1 MRLSTAMATPS
12 ELLDDFIAAWNA
24 GKRPRVED
32 YLDRAPEAERDE
44 LAGLLHAFLD
54 QAPVPAY
61 TRQTLSEIEAEP
73 AVGELSA
80 LLESKAGVWPRLL
93 PRLRRRAKLTRDQVV
108 QALSK
113 ALGVAGH
120 EEKVKGYYHQMESG
134 TLDPRGVS
142 ARVLGS
148 LAAIFKVPVGEI
160 EEAGDYE
167 VSAGLVPDA
176 AFARSYEMH
185 EFPAGALSAER
196 RESPGD
202 WDEVDELFRG
212 GR

>member
-1 MRLSTAMATPS
+1 MASPD

-24 GKRPRVED
+24 GKRPRVDD
-32 YLDRAPEAERDE
+32 YLERAPEPERDE

-61 TRQTLSEIEAEP
+61 TRQTLAEIQAEP
-73 AVGELSA
+73 AVAELSA
-80 LLESKAGVWPRLL
+80 LIESQAGVWPSLL
-93 PRLRRRAKLTRDQVV
+93 PRLRRRAQLTRDQVV
-108 QALSK
+108 SALSD
-113 ALGVAGH
+113 ALGLGGR

-142 ARVLGS
+142 ARVLES
-148 LAAIFKVPVGEI
+148 LAGVFKVTVGEI
-160 EEAGDYE
+160 EEGGEFE
-167 VSAGLVPDA
+167 VTSGLVPDA
-176 AFARSYEMH
+176 AFARSYQMH
-185 EFPAGALSAER
+185 EWTAHAPAAAED